1 MICFSENPLLHVQSP
16 PRRINLQSLRLLK
29 IGGPSF
35 TAGGAEWLAERS
47 EGAGMGADQVGTM
60 RFRSELVPWLMAL
73 DAIAVYMA

>member
-35 TAGGAEWLAERS
+35 TAGGAEWLADGS
-47 EGAGMGADQVGTM
+47 DGAGMRAD
-60 RFRSELVPWLMAL
+60 
-73 DAIAVYMA
+73 